1 MLPFGFTGG
10 QIIVH
15 KSISVLLTVALGVTL
30 SALLIISLGC
40 GSGEVKVTSPWPK
53 ADVERVVDKPAPPP
67 IWPLTGLPSPSS
79 DTPVKRRLV
88 SVKIDNSPVAR
99 PQSGLQAADVVYE
112 SITEGGITRF
122 NCFFHSQVPRTVGP
136 VRSARLIDVKV
147 VPQYAA
153 LFAFSGA
160 NSRVNAAV
168 RAAAIDNLS
177 QDAGV
182 RNGYS
187 RSRARR
193 APHNLYLDL
202 TEIRA
207 EAVRRGFSPTQTI
220 RPLAFERGSDTKKG
234 AIAAKGISIP
244 FSPGSRVEWTYDA
257 SRDVYVRVNNGAVH
271 KDALTGEQIHAKN
284 VVVMWAKVTPAAP
297 AGTYDIQMV
306 GSNRASVFRNG
317 VRIDGTW
324 RATASAPPT
333 FTAADGTPIRLT
345 PGNTWFQVVSTD
357 VNITIR

>member
-1 MLPFGFTGG
+1 M
-10 QIIVH
+10 IVRTAVR
-15 KSISVLLTVALGVTL
+15 ILSVVALGAVL
-30 SALLIISLGC
+30 FAVPGC
-40 GSGEVKVTSPWPK
+40 AGDEVEVTSPWPK
-53 ADVERVVDKPAPPP
+53 ADAERVVDKPSPPP
-67 IWPLTGLPSPSS
+67 IWPLTGLTAPSS
-79 DTPVKRRLV
+79 DTPVARRIV
-88 SVKIDNSPVAR
+88 SVKIDNSPTVR

-122 NCFFHSQVPRTVGP
+122 NCLFHSRVPQTVGP
-136 VRSARLIDVKV
+136 VRSARLSDAKI

-168 RAAAIDNLS
+168 RSARIENLS

-202 TEIRA
+202 TKIRA
-207 EAVRRGFSPTQTI
+207 EGVKRGFSPTQTL
-220 RPLAFERGSDTKKG
+220 RRLAFERGDAGKG
-234 AIAAKGISIP
+234 AIAVAGVSIP
-244 FSPGSRVEWTYDA
+244 FSPANRVEWTYDA
-257 SRDVYVRVNNGAVH
+257 DRDVYLRANNGTVH
-271 KDALTGEQIHAKN
+271 KDALAGEQIHASN
-284 VVVMWAKVTPAAP
+284 VVVMWAKVTSVAP
-297 AGTYDIQMV
+297 VGTYDIQVV
-306 GSNRASVFRNG
+306 GNNRASVFRNG

-324 RATASAPPT
+324 RATADAPPV
-333 FTAADGTPIRLT
+333 FTAADGATIRLT
-345 PGNTWFQVVSTD
+345 PGNTWFQVVSTN